1 MPLFL
6 IDENLPDKF
15 SFWNNPAFIFQKDIL
30 PSASDLSV
38 RGYAKAH
45 QLVIVSK
52 DIDFYHYHLF
62 YGAPPK
68 VILFRTGNM
77 RIRDFFVFVEEH
89 WGKISELSVHFNL
102 VMVHKDRIEGI
113 E

>member
-1 MPLFL
+1 MAKFL

-15 SFWNNPAFIFQKDIL
+15 SFWNPPEFIFQKDIL
-30 PSASDLSV
+30 PSASDLTV
-38 RGYAKAH
+38 RGFAKAH

-52 DIDFYHYHLF
+52 DIDFYHLHLF

-77 RIRDFFVFVEEH
+77 RIREFFVFVEEH
-89 WGKISELSVHFNL
+89 WVKISELSMKYDL
-102 VMVHKDRIEGI
+102 VMAYKDRIEGL
-113 E
+113 